1 MTRRLLISA
10 SILALTAG
18 CSSSSSNPVTAE
30 DSGTTGG
37 GDSSTAQ
44 DSGVASDDGGGSTD
58 TGTTGNTDTGVTPAG
73 DSGTGDAGTCTAS
86 STVGTLPGYTSVTKQ
101 SVCSAADVQAAVT
114 ACFGGGSATACQTW
128 QAANAA
134 CAACAVPPN
143 GADGGDP
150 TANSAIICV
159 DAVQECFVNT
169 AGCIQIKD
177 GNDTC
182 ASALQELN
190 FCEDTACDSPT
201 CVAALAANDPN
212 MTFSNCTQ
220 SADNLACSSQLSA
233 ANTGCT
239 GNDIADGGSLQYCE
253 AATVA
258 DVSRVIYEICGNGQ

>member
-18 CSSSSSNPVTAE
+18 CSSSSSNPATTV
-30 DSGTTGG
+30 DSGTSGG
-37 GDSSTAQ
+37 GDSSTTQ
-44 DSGVASDDGGGSTD
+44 DSGIASDDGGSTD
-58 TGTTGNTDTGVTPAG
+58 SGTTGNTDTGVTPTG
-73 DSGTGDAGTCTAS
+73 DSSTGDAGTCTAS
-86 STVGTLPGYTSVTKQ
+86 TTVGTLPGYTSVTKQ

-114 ACFGGGSATACQTW
+114 ACFGGGSATACKTW

-134 CAACAVPPN
+134 CAACAVPPDA
-143 GADGGDP
+143 ADGGDP

-190 FCEDTACDSPT
+190 FCEDTACDSAT
-201 CVAALAANDPN
+201 CVSALANGDPD
-212 MTFSNCTQ
+212 MSFANCTE

-239 GNDIADGGSLQYCE
+239 GNDIADGGSLDYCV
-253 AATVA
+253 AQTVA